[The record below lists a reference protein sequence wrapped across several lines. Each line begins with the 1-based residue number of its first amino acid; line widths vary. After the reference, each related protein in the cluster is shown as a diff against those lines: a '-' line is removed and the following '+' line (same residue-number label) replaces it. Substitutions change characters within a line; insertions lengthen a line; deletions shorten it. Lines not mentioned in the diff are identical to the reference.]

1 MKKAK
6 QGQQGEKPAK
16 KGKKKWI
23 VIGVVVVILLAAV
36 IGGGNDGANDADSS
50 EAVTSSAA
58 DTNEAQPDAAADT
71 SEAQTDAAEGA
82 EYTLEHG
89 ELVSVVTNEIDS
101 KNVIVVK
108 AKISSSYNNE
118 ATVDQNYYNVEDLI
132 QNQGCDEFDELQYW
146 AVADMSDGAESKVV
160 SFTVDAEL
168 IQKIAEKS
176 VVANQLGDYVAD
188 LYIHPSLSE

>member
-36 IGGGNDGANDADSS
+36 IGGGNDDANDADSS

-58 DTNEAQPDAAADT
+58 DTNEAQTDAAADT

-89 ELVSVVTNEIDS
+89 ELVSVVTNEIDG
-101 KNVIVVK
+101 KNVIVIK
-108 AKISSSYNNE
+108 AKISSSYDNE
-118 ATVDQNYYNVEDLI
+118 ATVDQSYYNVEDLI

-168 IQKIAEKS
+168 IQKIAAKS

>member
-1 MKKAK
+1 MKKNK
-6 QGQQGEKPAK
+6 TGQQGEKPAK

-23 VIGVVVVILLAAV
+23 VVGVVVVILLAAV
-36 IGGGNDGANDADSS
+36 IGGGNDGSDDTASTQDSS
-50 EAVTSSAA
+50 ETVSSAV
-58 DTNEAQPDAAADT
+58 ADT
-71 SEAQTDAAEGA
+71 SETQTGDSEAERS

-89 ELVSVVTNEIDS
+89 ELVSVVTNEIDGQ
-101 KNVIVVK
+101 NVIVVK
-108 AKISSSYNNE
+108 AKISSSYSNE

-146 AVADMSDGAESKVV
+146 AVADMSDGTESKVV

>member
-6 QGQQGEKPAK
+6 AGQQGEKPAK

-23 VIGVVVVILLAAV
+23 VIGVVVVILLAA
-36 IGGGNDGANDADSS
+36 IIDGGNDDTNDTDSS
-50 EAVTSSAA
+50 EAVTSSVA
-58 DTNEAQPDAAADT
+58 DTG
-71 SEAQTDAAEGA
+71 EAQTDATAAEDT

-89 ELVSVVTNEIDS
+89 ELVSVVTNEIDG

-108 AKISSSYNNE
+108 AKISSSYDNE

-146 AVADMSDGAESKVV
+146 AVADMSDGTESKVV

-176 VVANQLGDYVAD
+176 VVANQLGDYVTD